1 MNYCNTLDPP
11 LNCTMNINGGV
22 SSSPCFHDQPSKSSS
37 ESFDVTID
45 TLPSSNYSTE
55 DSFLHPTSHIT
66 NVVGTLLPYPNGTE
80 HYFPIHGCPSDK
92 LIRQTIHKSK
102 HSVPCIPELLSRT
115 PTWAVPSFW
124 LDSNFPVLDFSSE
137 APASS
142 WSSFDLSDHIR
153 QNLSAPKSLC
163 TYPHK
168 VRKEKLGDRVAA
180 LQQLVAPYG
189 KTDTASV
196 LTEAIG
202 YIKFLQDQV
211 EVLREDNNGSIEWKG
226 DLRRQGLC
234 LVPLSC
240 LSHIDFDS
248 CGGPIFNWTF
258 PRVA

>member
-168 VRKEKLGDRVAA
+168 RLQYSGDGTREGKRANRLMELKSPGFEPKKSRSNPSHASCPPLKVRKEKLGDRVAA

-189 KTDTASV
+189 KV
-196 LTEAIG
+196 M
-202 YIKFLQDQV
+202 
-211 EVLREDNNGSIEWKG
+211 
-226 DLRRQGLC
+226 
-234 LVPLSC
+234 LS
-240 LSHIDFDS
+240 
-248 CGGPIFNWTF
+248 
-258 PRVA
+258 